1 MLSYFIRLY
10 CIVLIWIIRV
20 IGMYK
25 SAELILAVLEKG
37 TFLRF
42 IDIWMII
49 FFLPTMAFITVFI
62 VFAVTIKIMSGMVL
76 FLFLPIWAFL
86 WCVLE
91 LIILYWW
98 SSKILNIMCI
108 NASMLWMVVWIRTIN
123 CFIFIY

>member
-1 MLSYFIRLY
+1 
-10 CIVLIWIIRV
+10 
-20 IGMYK
+20 MYK

-86 WCVLE
+86 
-91 LIILYWW
+91 
-98 SSKILNIMCI
+98 
-108 NASMLWMVVWIRTIN
+108 
-123 CFIFIY
+123 